1 MNNIIIYFMSNING
15 QIKAIIDYCE
25 SVILNYKCNEIADC
39 EIYFPLIDKKVLNTI
54 QLGDFIRNGYGAS
67 DTWVVTS
74 IDIDYS
80 AEKGMYILVKGKNCI
95 TLLTQRIY
103 RDQLITLTNNY
114 EDLYDLLSYIV
125 NYINNES
132 YSQLGQL
139 VLIYPNYVGD
149 VGSLDYQFN
158 YESYYDI
165 IQNILTSKN
174 IFWRMLY
181 NPVDNEF
188 RITYEEK
195 GYDINNPSLI
205 ISENN
210 NTLIS
215 FKKNT
220 NTDDYCNAAIVL
232 GEGEGNNKK
241 VSFVYTDD
249 FDSTNLDDRFYK
261 VFDMD
266 NIVTNEGAITES
278 TYYEIL
284 NNKGKSLLKEN
295 ALKNNIELEI
305 DVSLYKFKKDFDIGD
320 TARIILPIGET
331 YNAFI
336 KEVTEKWDVNGY
348 ICEPVLEIYNNNEN
362 NS

>member
-1 MNNIIIYFMSNING
+1 
-15 QIKAIIDYCE
+15 
-25 SVILNYKCNEIADC
+25 
-39 EIYFPLIDKKVLNTI
+39 
-54 QLGDFIRNGYGAS
+54 
-67 DTWVVTS
+67 
-74 IDIDYS
+74 
-80 AEKGMYILVKGKNCI
+80 
-95 TLLTQRIY
+95 
-103 RDQLITLTNNY
+103 
-114 EDLYDLLSYIV
+114 
-125 NYINNES
+125 
-132 YSQLGQL
+132 
-139 VLIYPNYVGD
+139 
-149 VGSLDYQFN
+149 
-158 YESYYDI
+158 
-165 IQNILTSKN
+165 
-174 IFWRMLY
+174 MLY

-249 FDSTNLDDRFYK
+249 FDSTNLDDRFHK

-278 TYYEIL
+278 TYYEML
-284 NNKGKSLLKEN
+284 NNKGKSLLEEN
-295 ALKNNIELEI
+295 ALKKNIELEI

-336 KEVTEKWDVNGY
+336 KEVTEKWDANGY